1 MFSNH
6 QMAGGTLLSRAVVL
20 VAGLAMTTTV
30 GFAGA
35 GAASAASPVLH
46 VQDGSK
52 WTIIVFGT
60 PARCEVE
67 TFASNFTFTSNRAG
81 DAGRWSG
88 GGSTIAMKWKQGRD
102 TGLTFSGVWAR
113 EFKEYAGHFG
123 GTGRGKEVMTK
134 GASC

>member
-6 QMAGGTLLSRAVVL
+6 QMAGTLLSRAGVL
-20 VAGLAMTTTV
+20 VAGLAMTASV
-30 GFAGA
+30 GLAGA

-52 WTIIVFGT
+52 WTIIIFGT

-67 TFASNFTFTSNRAG
+67 TFASNFTFAGNRGG

-88 GGSTIAMKWKQGRD
+88 GGATIAMKWKQGRD
-102 TGLTFSGVWAR
+102 TGLTFGGSWVP

-134 GASC
+134 GQGC